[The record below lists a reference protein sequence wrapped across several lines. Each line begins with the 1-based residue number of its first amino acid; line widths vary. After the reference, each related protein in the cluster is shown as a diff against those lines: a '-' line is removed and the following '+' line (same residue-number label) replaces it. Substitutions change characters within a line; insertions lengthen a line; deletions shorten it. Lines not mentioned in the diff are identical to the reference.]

1 VAVPMEHMRISAN
14 GIDFHVAAAGPK
26 DAPVVFCL
34 HGFPEGWM
42 SWRPVMER
50 MNEARF
56 YAPDLRGYGETTRP
70 RRGYDVFT
78 LTDDIKALM
87 EALGLSRPLLISHD
101 WGGALGW
108 IFAHRFSHLI
118 RKLVV
123 INCPHPK
130 TLVRA
135 VLRFEDFQT
144 IRIPWV
150 PLFEIP
156 WIPEWF
162 LTTAL
167 GRLGLKLSFTL
178 REGQKGKMDVALVD
192 EIVGRFQESEDM
204 RGPIEYY
211 REMVCTQLVPSRR
224 AILEAVYQNRISVP
238 VTLVWGARDGALSAR
253 VAMNSALDAGCDVDF
268 RPLPGVGHFVSL
280 EAADKLALELRRAL
294 DTDRELPSQ
303 PNYPATSTRIAAS

>member
-1 VAVPMEHMRISAN
+1 LSAAAVLKPSGEEAAMAVTVEHLRVNAN

-26 DAPVVFCL
+26 DAPAVFCL

-42 SWRPVMER
+42 SWRPVMELVG
-50 MNEARF
+50 EARF

-70 RRGYDVFT
+70 QRGYDVFT
-78 LTDDIKALM
+78 LTDDVQALIA
-87 EALGLSRPLLISHD
+87 ALGIIRPLLISHD

-108 IFAHRFSHLI
+108 IFAHRYPRQI
-118 RKLVV
+118 CKLVV

-135 VLRFEDFQT
+135 VLRFEDLQT
-144 IRIPWV
+144 FRIPWV

-156 WIPEWF
+156 WLPEWF

-178 REGQKGKMDVALVD
+178 REGQKGKMNIALVD
-192 EIVGRFQESEDM
+192 EIVGRFQTSADM

-211 REMVCTQLVPSRR
+211 REMVCTQLTPSRR
-224 AILEAVYQNRISVP
+224 AILESVYHNRIPVP
-238 VTLVWGARDGALSAR
+238 VTLIWGARDGALSAR
-253 VAMNSALDAGCDVDF
+253 VAMNSALDAGCAVDF

-280 EAADKLALELRRAL
+280 EAPDKLAFELRRAL
-294 DTDRELPSQ
+294 GTDD
-303 PNYPATSTRIAAS
+303 STI

>member
-1 VAVPMEHMRISAN
+1 MTANIEHRRVQAN
-14 GIDFHVAAAGPK
+14 GITFHLAMAGPS
-26 DAPVVFCL
+26 DAPSIFCL

-50 MNEARF
+50 LSEARI

-70 RRGYDVFT
+70 ESGYDVFT

-87 EALGLSRPLLISHD
+87 ETLGIDRPVLVSHD

-108 IFAHRFSHLI
+108 IFAHRYSHLI

-123 INCPHPK
+123 INCPHPR

-150 PLFEIP
+150 PFFEIP
-156 WIPEWF
+156 WLPEFF

-167 GRLGLKLSFTL
+167 GRMGLKLSFTL
-178 REGQKGKMDVALVD
+178 REGQKGTMDVALVD
-192 EIVGRFQESEDM
+192 EFVARFQKAEDM
-204 RGPIEYY
+204 RGPINYY
-211 REMVCTQLVPSRR
+211 REMVCTQLLPTRR
-224 AILEAVYQNRISVP
+224 ARLDAVYRTPIPVP
-238 VTLVWGARDGALSAR
+238 VTLVWGAKDGALSAR
-253 VAMNSALDAGCDVDF
+253 VAMNSGLDAGCEVEC

-280 EAADKLALELRRAL
+280 EAPGKLAGEIRRVL
-294 DTDRELPSQ
+294 GPS
-303 PNYPATSTRIAAS
+303 

>member
-1 VAVPMEHMRISAN
+1 MRVNAN

-26 DAPVVFCL
+26 DAPAVFCL

-42 SWRPVMER
+42 SWRPVMEILD
-50 MNEARF
+50 NVRF
-56 YAPDLRGYGETTRP
+56 YAPDLRGYGETARP

-78 LTDDIKALM
+78 LTDDIKALIDGL
-87 EALGLSRPLLISHD
+87 ALNRPLLISHD

-108 IFAHRFSHLI
+108 IFAHRYARSIGRLM
-118 RKLVV
+118 V

-156 WIPEWF
+156 LLPEWF
-162 LTTAL
+162 LTTTL
-167 GRLGLKLSFTL
+167 GRIGLRLSFTL
-178 REGQKGKMDVALVD
+178 REGQKGKMNLVLVD
-192 EIVGRFQESEDM
+192 EIVGRFQKSADM

-211 REMVCTQLVPSRR
+211 REMVCTQLLPSRR
-224 AILEAVYQNRISVP
+224 AILEAVYHNRISVP

-253 VAMNSALDAGCDVDF
+253 VAMNSALDAACDVDF

-280 EAADKLALELRRAL
+280 EAADKLALELRRVL
-294 DTDRELPSQ
+294 DSGLESGNLESWG
-303 PNYPATSTRIAAS
+303 